1 MSSPPPA
8 GSDSEVRIGSLPEAV
23 SFSVPH
29 VPFQYPTDF
38 NFSEESITIRAPI
51 LPLLDHSRLSSQQ
64 AAFAEQVQKQYL
76 EAEAGARDLL
86 RIVHSHWIRIMRN
99 SWMQRRR
106 LPLLSDDSK
115 SSSFRQPE
123 SSQIVKPSGFRTSQS
138 EPEAPATGE
147 TSVPSSQELSTQI
160 EILNAQLRD
169 LEERLTLQR
178 NDPLALPTVP
188 VASDCDVFPGS
199 SLISFHSQHPAEAS
213 SVLNKTMEQ
222 IKTCVLSGSFSAAN
236 LPGADECL
244 IGMACG
250 FLRRDEKYL
259 EQVFRKHCN
268 HENHQSG
275 QSPEVEI
282 GLLKGL
288 LKENMRAALKDAHF
302 PLVSGALAASDD
314 DLMKQ
319 VDVDSSG
326 RVSFEEFRQFVLQRG
341 SVENWMKTEQFL
353 QILSDS
359 VVPLLC
365 TDGGQDDQMRR
376 LAQLS
381 TCQLTRALDVAVI
394 GFTMQFEESQERLKK
409 KLKAVTGQTERLS
422 QSKFE
427 VSKLACGTIDD
438 FHKGLESRI
447 GKSFSSGIAEFGFC

>member
-1 MSSPPPA
+1 MPSLVCPTQITEEAILAFPTSFPALNFNDSNASLRLASAGAYSELSRTYSNAAIKAKDLMRTMRRAWEMSQQFHAIVSA
-8 GSDSEVRIGSLPEAV
+8 GV
-23 SFSVPH
+23 SFSSV
-29 VPFQYPTDF
+29 
-38 NFSEESITIRAPI
+38 
-51 LPLLDHSRLSSQQ
+51 
-64 AAFAEQVQKQYL
+64 
-76 EAEAGARDLL
+76 AG
-86 RIVHSHWIRIMRN
+86 V
-99 SWMQRRR
+99 
-106 LPLLSDDSK
+106 
-115 SSSFRQPE
+115 
-123 SSQIVKPSGFRTSQS
+123 RTSQS
-138 EPEAPATGE
+138 EPEAPANE
-147 TSVPSSQELSTQI
+147 ENSVPSSQKLSAQI

-178 NDPLALPTVP
+178 NDHLALPAVP
-188 VASDCDVFPGS
+188 IASGSDVFPGS

-213 SVLNKTMEQ
+213 SVLKKTMEQ

-236 LPGADECL
+236 LLGADESL

-268 HENHQSG
+268 DEDLKSG

-282 GLLKGL
+282 GLLQGL

-302 PLVSGALAASDD
+302 PLVSGALAANDD
-314 DLMKQ
+314 ELMKQ
-319 VDVDSSG
+319 VDVDSSD

-381 TCQLTRALDVAVI
+381 SCQLTRALDVAVI
-394 GFTMQFEESQERLKK
+394 GFNMQFEASQERLKK
-409 KLKAVTGQTERLS
+409 TLKAVTGQTERLS

-427 VSKLACGTIDD
+427 VSKLACGTIED

-447 GKSFSSGIAEFGFC
+447 GKLLSVALQNLFFC